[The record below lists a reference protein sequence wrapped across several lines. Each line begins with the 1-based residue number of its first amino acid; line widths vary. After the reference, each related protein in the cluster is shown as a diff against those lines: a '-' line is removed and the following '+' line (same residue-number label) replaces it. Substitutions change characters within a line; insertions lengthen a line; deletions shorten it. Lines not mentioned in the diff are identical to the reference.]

1 MTTQTSG
8 EGEIRKNLITNDLVE
23 CMVALPGQLFSNTQ
37 IPACLWFLS
46 KDKGTGINGSIDR
59 KGQVLF
65 IDCRKKGSVQISRT
79 QIAFTD
85 EELHEIAL
93 TYHRWR
99 GTDFA
104 DGEEYADE
112 PGFCKSAS
120 LADIEKHHYALTPGR
135 YVGAADMDDD
145 DEAFE
150 DKMAE
155 LTARVSERMARGRE
169 LEEEIRERL
178 AGIGY
183 EV

>member
-8 EGEIRKNLITNDLVE
+8 EGEIRKNLINSDLVE

-46 KDKGTGINGSIDR
+46 KDKGAGVNGSIDR
-59 KGQVLF
+59 KGEVLF
-65 IDCRKKGSVQISRT
+65 IDCRKKGAEQLAKT

-85 EELHEIAL
+85 DELHAIAL

-99 GTDFA
+99 GSAFTDGQ
-104 DGEEYADE
+104 DYTDE
-112 PGFCKSAS
+112 PGFCMSAS

-135 YVGAADMDDD
+135 YVGAADMEED

-155 LTARVSERMARGRE
+155 LTASVAALMTRGKE
-169 LEEEIRERL
+169 LEDEIRHRL
-178 AGIGY
+178 MRLGY
-183 EV
+183 EL